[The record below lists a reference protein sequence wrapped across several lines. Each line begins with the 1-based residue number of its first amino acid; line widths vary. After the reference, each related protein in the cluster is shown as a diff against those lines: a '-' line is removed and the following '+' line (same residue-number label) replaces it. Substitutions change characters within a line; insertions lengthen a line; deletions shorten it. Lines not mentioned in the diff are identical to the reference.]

1 MPKIS
6 LVVLNWNGKQHLE
19 TCFNS
24 INEQTYKDFETLLVD
39 NGSNDGSV
47 ELVKEKFPW
56 IKIISL
62 PKNIGFPR
70 GNNEGIKRTNGE
82 YVLTLNNDTKLDKD
96 TLKNLMEAVE
106 KNPGVGLFSLKM
118 VFFYEPNLINSTG
131 TLVYKDGSAIN
142 RGMKKEDEGQ
152 FEQIEEILG
161 PCAGAA
167 LYKKEM
173 LEDIKHGEDE
183 YFDKHFWIYLED
195 TDLSLRAQLN
205 GWKALYVPNSI
216 IHHVHS
222 ATMIAR
228 SPMKLYLSERNR
240 IWYTIKDFQLPL
252 LLKTPY
258 HTIKRYLK
266 IAKNLKKSTE
276 GKNSYKKS
284 EFIKALLKA
293 WAVGLVFIPRALK
306 KRRIVQKNKK
316 ITNKEF
322 YNLIEKH
329 GANTDDI
336 INS

>member
-19 TCFNS
+19 PCFNS

-56 IKIISL
+56 VKIISL
-62 PKNIGFPR
+62 PKNIGFPC

-96 TLKNLMEAVE
+96 TLKNLMEVAE
-106 KNPGVGLFSLKM
+106 KNPKVGMFSLKM

-152 FEQIEEILG
+152 FEQVEEILG

-205 GWKALYVPNSI
+205 GWKAMYVPNSI

-222 ATMIAR
+222 ATMIAK

-240 IWYTIKDFQLPL
+240 IWYTIKAFPLPL

-258 HTIKRYLK
+258 HTVKRYLK

-284 EFIKALLKA
+284 EFIKALIKA
-293 WAVGLVFIPRALK
+293 WAVGLIFIPRAIK

-329 GANTDDI
+329 SATTEDI